1 MTRKTAGLISIF
13 LVVVV
18 SMGALITVPAVRAV
32 TTLAVSVADKVAAN
46 TKIIT
51 LKTATLKTLG
61 QQVSAAAKA
70 VREKYAAAKAAG
82 KDLTALE
89 ADIATALKG
98 GQALLLEDARIYQP
112 VLTKVERTQL
122 NTAQAAIQTKF
133 KNLQTGTKA
142 GVPQAKLDALKVSYK
157 AAVQARDALLRSF
170 KLSVQIIMLKRLDNL
185 ITDCTKQLAV
195 LKGLLAKLP

>member
-32 TTLAVSVADKVAAN
+32 TTLAVSVAAKVAAN

-98 GQALLLEDARIYQP
+98 GQALVLEDARIYQP
-112 VLTKVERTQL
+112 VLTKVQRTQL

-133 KNLQTGTKA
+133 KNLQTGIKA
-142 GVPQAKLDALKVSYK
+142 GVPQAKLNALKVSYN

-170 KLSVQIIMLKRLDNL
+170 KLSVQIIMLKRVDNL
-185 ITDCTKQLAV
+185 ITSCTKQLAV

>member
-32 TTLAVSVADKVAAN
+32 TTLAVSVAAKVAAN

-98 GQALLLEDARIYQP
+98 GQALVLEDARIYQP
-112 VLTKVERTQL
+112 VLTKVQRTQL

-133 KNLQTGTKA
+133 KNLQTGIKA
-142 GVPQAKLDALKVSYK
+142 GVPQAKLNALKVSYN

-170 KLSVQIIMLKRLDNL
+170 KLSVQIIMLKRVDNL
-185 ITDCTKQLAV
+185 TTDCIKQLAV

>member
-1 MTRKTAGLISIF
+1 MIRRTVGLISIF

-18 SMGALITVPAVRAV
+18 SMGALIIVPPVRAV

-51 LKTATLKTLG
+51 LTTATLKTLG

-70 VREKYAAAKAAG
+70 VREKVTAAKAAG
-82 KDLTALE
+82 KDLTAFE

-98 GQALLLEDARIYQP
+98 GQALLLEDAHIYQP

-142 GVPQAKLDALKVSYK
+142 GVPQAKLDALKASYK
-157 AAVQARDALLRSF
+157 ATVQARDALLRSF
-170 KLSVQIIMLKRLDNL
+170 KLSVQIKMLKRLDNL

>member
-70 VREKYAAAKAAG
+70 VREKFAAAKAAG
-82 KDLTALE
+82 KDLTAFE
-89 ADIATALKG
+89 ADIATALKD

>member
-1 MTRKTAGLISIF
+1 MTRRTAGLISIF

-61 QQVSAAAKA
+61 QQVSAVAKA

-133 KNLQTGTKA
+133 KNLQAGTKA
-142 GVPQAKLDALKVSYK
+142 GVPQAKLDALKASYK

>member
-32 TTLAVSVADKVAAN
+32 TTLAVSVAAKVAAN
-46 TKIIT
+46 TKTIT

-98 GQALLLEDARIYQP
+98 GQALVLEDARIYQP
-112 VLTKVERTQL
+112 VLTKVQRTQL

-133 KNLQTGTKA
+133 KNLQTGIKA
-142 GVPQAKLDALKVSYK
+142 GVPQAKLNALKVSYN

-170 KLSVQIIMLKRLDNL
+170 KLSVQIIMLKRVDNL
-185 ITDCTKQLAV
+185 ITSCTKQLAV

>member
-1 MTRKTAGLISIF
+1 MTRRTAGLISIF

-32 TTLAVSVADKVAAN
+32 TTLAVSVAAKVAAN

-61 QQVSAAAKA
+61 QQVSAAAKT
-70 VREKYAAAKAAG
+70 VREKFAAAKAAG
-82 KDLTALE
+82 KDLTAFE

-98 GQALLLEDARIYQP
+98 SQALLLEDARIYQP

-170 KLSVQIIMLKRLDNL
+170 KLSVQIKMLKRLDNL

>member
-32 TTLAVSVADKVAAN
+32 TTLAVSVAAKVAAN